1 MIPEKLVKEN
11 GDLLKKMLWSL
22 TKEDIL
28 QKQRSLAVVRKTM
41 LYSKPLMM
49 GGGGG
54 GGGGGNSVKSKSKK
68 RKQDGDKEG
77 DKESREEEE
86 NVREELVGDAFEMIL
101 RALREKAK
109 AMRYVSSRHGP
120 GHWL

>member
-68 RKQDGDKEG
+68 RKQDGDKER

>member
-41 LYSKPLMM
+41 LYPKPLMM
-49 GGGGG
+49 GGG
-54 GGGGGNSVKSKSKK
+54 GGGGGNSVKSKK
-68 RKQDGDKEG
+68 RKEEG